1 MKGRTFYMQ
10 AESYGEKESW
20 IGALG
25 KAMIKQ
31 SVLIDDEEEDQYMWG
46 RRGEAWARK
55 RRVNERVNH
64 LVLESYSIVE
74 SS

>member
-1 MKGRTFYMQ
+1 MQ

-31 SVLIDDEEEDQYMWG
+31 SVLIDDEGLEDQYMWV
-46 RRGEAWARK
+46 EAASQPAR
-55 RRVNERVNH
+55 
-64 LVLESYSIVE
+64 VLKKELINQT
-74 SS
+74 

>member
-1 MKGRTFYMQ
+1 VKGRTFYMQ

-31 SVLIDDEEEDQYMWG
+31 SVLIDDEEEDQYM
-46 RRGEAWARK
+46 
-55 RRVNERVNH
+55 
-64 LVLESYSIVE
+64 
-74 SS
+74 

>member
-1 MKGRTFYMQ
+1 MVNFKKLEVKGRTFYMQ

-31 SVLIDDEEEDQYMWG
+31 SVLIDEEEEDQYM
-46 RRGEAWARK
+46 
-55 RRVNERVNH
+55 
-64 LVLESYSIVE
+64 
-74 SS
+74 